1 METSMNQRLF
11 VLVTLLV
18 LSVTLF
24 ACGESGP
31 TTDIEVNMVEFT
43 FTPDEFTI
51 PAGQEITITAT
62 NNGAVNHDFVIF
74 KLGTDAGDKFDDE
87 DKANIYWQVEV
98 GSGQSTTTTFVAPGE
113 PGEYAITC
121 GIEGHLQA
129 GMSGKL
135 IVVAAGD

>member
-1 METSMNQRLF
+1 MNQRLF

-24 ACGESGP
+24 ACGERGP

>member
-1 METSMNQRLF
+1 MNQRLF

-18 LSVTLF
+18 LSVTLS

-31 TTDIEVNMVEFT
+31 TTNIEVNMVEFT

-51 PAGQEITITAT
+51 PAGQEISITAT

-74 KLGTDAGDKFDDE
+74 KFGTDAGDKFDDE
-87 DKANIYWQVEV
+87 DKENIYWQVEV
-98 GSGQSTTTTFVAPGE
+98 GSGQSTTTTFLAPGE

-129 GMSGKL
+129 GMSGTL
-135 IVVAAGD
+135 VVVAAGE